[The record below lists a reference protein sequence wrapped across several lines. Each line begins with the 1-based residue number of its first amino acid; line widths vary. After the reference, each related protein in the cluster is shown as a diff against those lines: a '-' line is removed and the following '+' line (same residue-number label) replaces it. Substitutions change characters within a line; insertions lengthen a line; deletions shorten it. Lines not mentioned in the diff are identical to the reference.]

1 MFMLNICLPVALTE
15 HPQPLSIWNSSTDK
29 SLYTLRVNVSH
40 FLFQQHGK
48 GENAGEEDKHPAPS
62 VLSTAVHHILTL
74 TSRINNRGHWSQ
86 KAVSPG
92 TLYYLSVCEY
102 ILWRPN
108 DMGSFSQNPLMLIS
122 DERPPTGLKL

>member
-1 MFMLNICLPVALTE
+1 MLSGLSVRTDERGNCLDFVSLLCLHVHAHVCLPVALTE

-29 SLYTLRVNVSH
+29 SLYALRVNVPH

-74 TSRINNRGHWSQ
+74 TSRINQQR
-86 KAVSPG
+86 
-92 TLYYLSVCEY
+92 TLVPEGSITRDTILS
-102 ILWRPN
+102 
-108 DMGSFSQNPLMLIS
+108 
-122 DERPPTGLKL
+122 